1 MTLKPASLKTP
12 PGIWTGKSRG
22 AIPFCRPGIQCR
34 PIYTQTFTFKI
45 FHIMAHAQ
53 PDPNIPKFSQND
65 LARLYH
71 RHFGEDATG
80 PERAL
85 MAAMGNPFGY
95 LSQDEVSYLNSVL
108 VLMHELFD
116 PIIQRRVLEPT
127 DN

>member
-1 MTLKPASLKTP
+1 MMPDPATST
-12 PGIWTGKSRG
+12 TD
-22 AIPFCRPGIQCR
+22 AHA
-34 PIYTQTFTFKI
+34 QTFTFKI
-45 FHIMAHAQ
+45 FHIMAHTQ
-53 PDPNIPKFSQND
+53 PDPNIPKFSRND

-95 LSQDEVSYLNSVL
+95 LSQDEVSYLNSTL
-108 VLMHELFD
+108 ALMHELFD